1 MNILHAFVFFSIK
14 FAGGTSDLMFKIC
27 KAQEKQGHHPVVY
40 SGDFRFDNDLARA
53 LPGTRF
59 KVVKSWLDKQGF
71 SIMPGLKKTLESD
84 RENIDIVH
92 MHVFRTYQNYVLYK
106 FCKAYKIPYVMDA
119 HGAVPYS
126 TRKTILKRLF
136 DKVIG
141 RKILRE
147 AEFIIA
153 ETQVGVDEYLA
164 VDPLLDKDKIVI
176 ISPPFDT
183 DEFEKRPDVGKFREK
198 YKVDSD
204 KKVIM
209 FLGRVHHI
217 KGNDFLIE
225 GFAALCESRSDCL
238 LMIVGSDDG
247 HMDECK
253 LLAKS
258 CGVED
263 KVIFTGFIGGAD
275 KNEALVDAD
284 IVVQM
289 SRQEQGAWAPFEAVL
304 CGTPIIV
311 SEDTGAGEDVKRVN
325 AGETVKF
332 GDIDALSKTI
342 NLTLE
347 NYNSALEKTELAK
360 NFIMTKMSM
369 NSRSHEYIDVYNQA
383 ISNMRASNQ

>member
-1 MNILHAFVFFSIK
+1 MNILHAFVFFSVK

-27 KAQEKQGHHPVVY
+27 KAQEKQGHHPAVY
-40 SGDFRFDNDLARA
+40 CGDHKFDHDLAKA
-53 LPGTRF
+53 LPNTRF
-59 KVVKSWLDKQGF
+59 KVVRSWLDKQGF
-71 SIMPGLKKTLESD
+71 SIMPDLKNVLRAD
-84 RENIDIVH
+84 RGNIDIVH
-92 MHVFRTYQNYVLYK
+92 MHVFRTFQNYVLYK
-106 FCKAYKIPYVMDA
+106 FCKEHNIPYVVDA
-119 HGAVPYS
+119 HGAVPYF
-126 TRKTILKRLF
+126 TRKNMLKRLF
-136 DKVIG
+136 DKTVG

-147 AEFIIA
+147 AEFLIA
-153 ETQVGVDEYLA
+153 ETQIGVDEYLA
-164 VDPLLDKDKIVI
+164 VDPLLNKDKIVI

-183 DEFEKRPDVGKFREK
+183 DEFEKMPIAGKFREK
-198 YKVDSD
+198 YQVDSN

-225 GFAALCESRSDCL
+225 GFAALCKSRNDCL
-238 LMIVGSDDG
+238 LMVVGSDDG

-253 LLAKS
+253 ALARGL
-258 CGVED
+258 GVED
-263 KVIFTGFIGGAD
+263 KVIFTGFIGGAE

-332 GDIDALSKTI
+332 GDIDGLSKTI
-342 NLTLE
+342 TSTLE
-347 NYNSALEKTELAK
+347 NYSSALEKTRLARD
-360 NFIMTKMSM
+360 FIMTKMSM
-369 NSRSHEYIDVYNQA
+369 NSRSQEYIDVYDQA
-383 ISNMRASNQ
+383 ISNKGSKSR

>member
-1 MNILHAFVFFSIK
+1 
-14 FAGGTSDLMFKIC
+14 
-27 KAQEKQGHHPVVY
+27 
-40 SGDFRFDNDLARA
+40 
-53 LPGTRF
+53 
-59 KVVKSWLDKQGF
+59 
-71 SIMPGLKKTLESD
+71 
-84 RENIDIVH
+84 
-92 MHVFRTYQNYVLYK
+92 
-106 FCKAYKIPYVMDA
+106 
-119 HGAVPYS
+119 
-126 TRKTILKRLF
+126 LKRVF
-136 DKVIG
+136 DKVVG

-147 AEFIIA
+147 AEFLIA
-153 ETQVGVDEYLA
+153 ETQVGVEEYLA

-253 LLAKS
+253 SLAKS

-369 NSRSHEYIDVYNQA
+369 NSRSQEYIDVYNQA
-383 ISNMRASNQ
+383 ISNKKASNR